1 MERGKPMIL
10 RVLGAIVIAVLA
22 FWLIRQALSLIGSLI
37 GVALLVVAI
46 LVVYN
51 FAFARRRTY

>member
-1 MERGKPMIL
+1 MIL

-22 FWLIRQALSLIGSLI
+22 FWLIGRILNLLGSLI
-37 GVALLVVAI
+37 VVALLVGAI

-51 FAFARRRTY
+51 FAFAKRRTF

>member
-1 MERGKPMIL
+1 MLL

-22 FWLIRQALSLIGSLI
+22 FWLIKQALNLIGSLI
-37 GVALLVVAI
+37 VVALLAGAI

-51 FAFARRRTY
+51 FAFAKRRMF

>member
-1 MERGKPMIL
+1 MIL